1 MNFILDEPKTT
12 TFITTFSSSEDGIK
26 STSRKLTQSENVV
39 VEEVLS
45 EPEQEKE
52 AIVSNVEIEEVD
64 DDVEGKLFLLI
75 GNIFIYTFNKY
86 LLCRFIK
93 Q

>member
-1 MNFILDEPKTT
+1 MKLDEPKTT
-12 TFITTFSSSEDGIK
+12 TFITTFSSSDDGIK
-26 STSRKLTQSENVV
+26 STSRKVTQSENVV

-52 AIVSNVEIEEVD
+52 QIVSNVQIEEVTD
-64 DDVEGKLFLLI
+64 DAEGNFSHFFNNISIFFLHNYVLCH
-75 GNIFIYTFNKY
+75 FIE
-86 LLCRFIK
+86 